1 MNYLQFIHEKPVLI
15 GYIKVGNKIKYGMFQ
30 PKWSKYSNSI
40 AYIYYTMKGYRGT
53 GGFTLNRAYYLLKT
67 GALQLK

>member
-1 MNYLQFIHEKPVLI
+1 MNYVIRKSNKRTTFATSTRD
-15 GYIKVGNKIKYGMFQ
+15 KIKYGMFQ

-67 GALQLK
+67 GALKLK